1 MSEKKYSVRIP
12 DKSSKIV
19 ITRISDLDGW
29 MDNQLQRKL
38 NVESKE
44 MQQLKIPHISYI
56 HF

>member
-19 ITRISDLDGW
+19 ITRISNLDGW
-29 MDNQLQRKL
+29 MDNQPQRKL